1 MATMGSGGEARRSTE
16 EQARSILRAA
26 KKALEEQAK
35 RGHDAG
41 GDGGELPSVVRSL
54 ERFLEKKRKT
64 TNTTAA
70 AEESSS
76 SSPPAVL

>member
-1 MATMGSGGEARRSTE
+1 
-16 EQARSILRAA
+16 
-26 KKALEEQAK
+26 LEEQAK
-35 RGHDAG
+35 RGHDAA
-41 GDGGELPSVVRSL
+41 GGELPSVVRSL

>member
-1 MATMGSGGEARRSTE
+1 MVTMGSGGEARSSTE

-26 KKALEEQAK
+26 KKALAK
-35 RGHDAG
+35 RGHDATG
-41 GDGGELPSVVRSL
+41 GDLPSVVRSL
-54 ERFLEKKRKT
+54 ERFLEKRRKT

-76 SSPPAVL
+76 SGRLVCS